1 MELNEFDLEIL
12 NSKGISQEK
21 LAEELQMLADGFPY
35 LRIEAPATPGHG
47 ISVLSP
53 EMENQ
58 AESLWNQY
66 LAAGGR
72 VLKMVPASGAASR
85 MFKDLF
91 SFANGKK
98 DKPDNDFMKKFFDEI
113 ENFAFFPQLNFLCL
127 SLHGLRKVST
137 TDNCPK
143 PFCHSTK
150 CPARHA
156 LLLRSILQRV
166 RSMLPAKMAKC
177 VFISL

>member
-58 AESLWNQY
+58 AESLWSQY

-98 DKPDNDFMKKFFDEI
+98 DEPDNDFMKKFFDEI

-127 SLHGLRKVST
+127 SLHGLSVASLIKEKRYKDIV
-137 TDNCPK
+137 K
-143 PFCHSTK
+143 
-150 CPARHA
+150 A
-156 LLLRSILQRV
+156 LID
-166 RSMLPAKMAKC
+166 
-177 VFISL
+177 

>member
-1 MELNEFDLEIL
+1 
-12 NSKGISQEK
+12 
-21 LAEELQMLADGFPY
+21 MLADGFPY

-127 SLHGLRKVST
+127 SLHGLSVASLIKEKRYKDIVKALI
-137 TDNCPK
+137 DKEGLNYGQLPK
-143 PFCHSTK
+143 ALCHSTK
-150 CPARHA
+150 CQARHA